1 MTAAVPANGQNRV
14 KSAPKRQVSAIAWL
28 RENLF
33 SNWIN
38 SILTVVALAGIY
50 YTVTGI
56 WEWGISRAVWE
67 AETRRE
73 CFDIVQ
79 RLHPENPHGACWAGV
94 IAWFDNIIYGRYPR
108 PELWRINLGVV
119 LLAFWLAPIW
129 FPRVKAKIFIGL
141 SSVFLYPFLAGYL
154 FMGGEKG
161 LFSQVMLTAAILC
174 LTANTLY
181 ALIGFTTGRTL
192 SETVIAV
199 LRLDAASEKTQRNAL
214 LILLAVAFALV
225 FALQSAGTLT
235 EVRWSKW
242 GGLFLTLVI
251 SGIGIA
257 FALPGGIVL
266 ALGRRSQLPVISAM
280 STVFIEVFRSVP
292 LITILF
298 MATTMFPLFMPEG
311 FTLNKLVQ
319 VIVAVCLFNA
329 CYMAEIVRAG
339 LQAIPKGQ
347 YEAAQAMG
355 LGYWKMMGLV
365 VMPQALRYMIPNIV
379 GNFMGLLKDTTLVSI
394 IGLFDILGMIRS
406 VSQDV
411 PWRGLHL
418 EPLFLGAIIF
428 FVICFAM
435 SKYSRHLEVKLG
447 GRTEY

>member
-1 MTAAVPANGQNRV
+1 MTAAVPAGPTGA
-14 KSAPKRQVSAIAWL
+14 KSAPKRQVSAIGWL

-33 SNWIN
+33 STWYN
-38 SILTVVALAGIY
+38 SVLTVVGLFVIY
-50 YTVTGI
+50 YTLASL
-56 WEWGISRAVWE
+56 WEWGITNAVWE

-94 IAWFDNIIYGRYPR
+94 IVWFDNIIYGRYPR
-108 PELWRINLGVV
+108 IDLWRLDLGGL
-119 LLAFWLAPIW
+119 LLALWMAPIW
-129 FPRVKAKIFIGL
+129 LPRVKAKIFIGL
-141 SSVFLYPFLAGYL
+141 STVFLYPFLAGYL
-154 FMGGEKG
+154 FMGAEKG
-161 LFSQVMLTAAILC
+161 LFSQVMFSAAVLC
-174 LTANTLY
+174 LAANTLH
-181 ALIGFTTGRTL
+181 AAIGFTTGRTL
-192 SETVIAV
+192 PQTLISL
-199 LRLDAASEKTQRNAL
+199 LRLDAASEKRQRNVL
-214 LILLAVAFALV
+214 LLLLVVLFALV
-225 FALQSAGTLT
+225 FWLQSGWTLT
-235 EVRWSKW
+235 GVPWNKW

-257 FALPGGIVL
+257 SALPGGIML
-266 ALGRRSQLPVISAM
+266 ALGRRSKLPVIRAL

-298 MATTMFPLFMPEG
+298 MATTMFPLFLPEG

-394 IGLFDILGMIRS
+394 IGLFDILGMIRA

-418 EPLFLGAIIF
+418 EPLFLGAAMF

-435 SKYSRHLEVKLG
+435 SKYRRHLEATLG
-447 GRTEY
+447 GGTQR